1 MHTLDITIQV
11 DGQPAKRVYVE
22 HTAIGIPIGLYMT
35 DDNGRVRDNARNLGI
50 DSFTETADIRIVGQ
64 NSVARVLKG
73 SGTFIPESIS
83 VDKRVK
89 TNEIINLN
97 TEAEHADYFRILNQ
111 AIQNYDN
118 VHRQFQPFS
127 GLRNADFPLGR
138 QPTLQATKDQS
149 KRIEIVYPDN
159 LPIPAGRDALSFVE
173 PKSLSTGYPLIH
185 LKNNDDRLFGEV
197 KTLIPSELSHALHFS
212 MLSPAGRGKV
222 TIDYVTFLA
231 SRLLETGNA
240 SHDINMATSK
250 LVAYVEAM
258 DHFSSRY
265 SEFLHEKTSENTG
278 AARYYDF
285 INAEL
290 DTTGDYWLS
299 KEDREK
305 EQVGKFKDQTKVS
318 IDPTYTKDDHEGA
331 IYGAIFLD
339 FARRVTPRIA
349 VSAYFLS
356 GAVTF
361 GEYREWIYDK
371 KPDLKNAI
379 DIVAKTWDL

>member
-1 MHTLDITIQV
+1 MHTLDITITV

-35 DDNGRVRDNARNLGI
+35 DDRGRVRDNARNLGI
-50 DSFTETADIRIVGQ
+50 DSFTSTADIRILGQ
-64 NSVARVLKG
+64 NSVARVLRG
-73 SGTFIPESIS
+73 SGTFILESIS
-83 VDKRVK
+83 VDKFVDEAK
-89 TNEIINLN
+89 TTIDLN
-97 TEAEHADYFRILNQ
+97 TDKEHANYFRILNQ
-111 AIQNYDN
+111 AIENYDN
-118 VHRQFQPFS
+118 IHRQFQPFS

-138 QPTLQATKDQS
+138 LPTLQATKDQS

-185 LKNNDDRLFGEV
+185 LKNNDGRLFGEV
-197 KTLIPSELSHALHFS
+197 KTLIPSEFSHALHFS
-212 MLSPAGRGKV
+212 MLTPAGRDRV

-231 SRLLETGNA
+231 SRLLETGDA
-240 SHDINMATSK
+240 SHDINMATSH

-265 SEFLHEKTSENTG
+265 SEFLRKTTPKNTG

-285 INAEL
+285 IYAEL
-290 DTTGDYWLS
+290 EAGGDYWLS
-299 KEDREK
+299 KDREK
-305 EQVGKFKDQTKVS
+305 EQVGTFTGSPKVIVPKYKGS
-318 IDPTYTKDDHEGA
+318 DREGA

-339 FARRVTPRIA
+339 FARRVTPGIA

-361 GEYREWIYDK
+361 GEYRQWMYDK
-371 KPDLKNAI
+371 KPDLKTAI
-379 DIVAKTWDL
+379 DIVADTWDL